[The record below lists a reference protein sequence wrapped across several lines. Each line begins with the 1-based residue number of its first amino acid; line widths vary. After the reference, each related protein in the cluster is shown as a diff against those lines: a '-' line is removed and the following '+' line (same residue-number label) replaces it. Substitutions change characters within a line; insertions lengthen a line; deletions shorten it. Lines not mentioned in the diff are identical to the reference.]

1 MITSPKTK
9 EKMAELQ
16 KQEKWQNFKQLFS
29 CDLFTRKSR
38 LRISFSL
45 EIATKM
51 YGCPAFHPK
60 FIQLTF
66 LPLNDVLDEYH
77 FQMTTSYPNLSPFM
91 ITSLRK
97 TKEMVKLQKQKK
109 WRNFKLLF
117 LCDLF
122 TRKAS
127 QSTMQTYQPWNN
139 IFLS

>member
-16 KQEKWQNFKQLFS
+16 KQEKWQKFKQLFS
-29 CDLFTRKSR
+29 CDLFTRKRR

-77 FQMTTSYPNLSPFM
+77 FQMTTSYPNLSPFHDY
-91 ITSLRK
+91 ITTKNKGNGEIAK
-97 TKEMVKLQKQKK
+97 TKEMAKFQAA
-109 WRNFKLLF
+109 LF
-117 LCDLF
+117 V
-122 TRKAS
+122 
-127 QSTMQTYQPWNN
+127 
-139 IFLS
+139 